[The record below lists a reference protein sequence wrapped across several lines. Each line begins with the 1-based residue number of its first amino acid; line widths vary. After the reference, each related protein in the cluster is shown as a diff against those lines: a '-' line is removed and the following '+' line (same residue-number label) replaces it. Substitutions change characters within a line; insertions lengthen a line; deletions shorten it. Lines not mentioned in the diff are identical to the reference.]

1 MEQVR
6 RVVVHDRNPVFD
18 PVVLAR
24 RPSRAVLLLA
34 ALALLIQIVAL
45 GEVLAGEGM
54 RVGPFEHVSFAVVAL
69 LWLVVGIL
77 IFLQR
82 QGSHAGSAF
91 LLSSAV
97 GSIFLALGTLYQ
109 VNLLNAM
116 IYAAGLLLFPPLVY
130 AFARWAD
137 DTRGR
142 GRWEALLYLPAL
154 LLIWPSA
161 TGLAHRYTSLAWRLA
176 LIVVTLYLV
185 GAIVQ
190 AWLDLR
196 QAKTPEGAAQARAL
210 LVGLTAGTGP
220 GILTFIIPLVLTGS
234 LTVATGWLPPLIL
247 LFLLAMSYAVLLYEF
262 SEADLIV
269 RRGVVYG
276 IITLLIVL
284 AYGALG
290 VVLVASRASV
300 TSPGGGLSFVAVTI
314 LVGAAF
320 GPLHYAARRVVDWL
334 LYGQPTERWTLLQA
348 LSARL
353 ATVMQP
359 GELGEVLVREIDQAL
374 HLRGAFLL
382 RREPGGEFAIYHPV
396 GDARALPTM
405 VPGDVIH
412 QAVFDP
418 LTTILLLHAKPLTPG
433 RGETV
438 PVQYE
443 MLDALKVSLAIPLQR
458 GTRASGSPG
467 HETVLCLQPKLS
479 HDTFDRDDLELLAP
493 VIRQA
498 TTALDNALLFAS
510 LEEKIQEL
518 RGAYR
523 RIAGEQE
530 AERARLAR
538 ELHDGTAQ
546 ELASLITLS
555 AVAERQLQGDPDA
568 VRATLNRLRGQA
580 EHAYQGVRLAS
591 HALRPSMLDD
601 FGLAP
606 TLTRYLGQFGEATG
620 IAIVS
625 RVDDVGELPDD
636 VELALFRVAQECME
650 NIRKHS
656 GAQEAVLHLSRSDGH
671 VSLSVRDTGRG
682 LSVST
687 RRGMGLAGMRERIE
701 AVGGSIFVEGG
712 SGHGVSVEAIIPVG
726 SNT

>member
-6 RVVVHDRNPVFD
+6 RVVVHDRSPVFD

-24 RPSRAVLLLA
+24 RPSRVVLFLA
-34 ALALLIQIVAL
+34 ALALLVQIVAL
-45 GEVLAGEGM
+45 AAVLGGAGM
-54 RVGPFEHVSFAVVAL
+54 RIGAFAHASFAAVAF
-69 LWLVVGIL
+69 LWLLVGIL

-91 LLSSAV
+91 LLSSAA

-109 VNLLNAM
+109 VNLLSAVT
-116 IYAAGLLLFPPLVY
+116 YVAGLLLFPPLLY

-142 GRWEALLYLPAL
+142 GRWETLLYLPAL

-161 TGLAHRYTSLAWRLA
+161 VGLAHHSTSLAWRLA
-176 LIVVTLYLV
+176 MIAVALYLV
-185 GAIVQ
+185 AAIAQ

-196 QAKTPEGAAQARAL
+196 RAKTSEGAAQARVL
-210 LVGLTAGTGP
+210 LAGLTAGTAP
-220 GILTFIIPLVLTGS
+220 GILTFIVPLVLTDS
-234 LTVATGWLPPLIL
+234 LPVATGWLPPLIL

-269 RRGVVYG
+269 RRSVVYG

-290 VVLVASRASV
+290 IILVASRASV

-320 GPLHYAARRVVDWL
+320 GPLQYAARRVVDWL

-353 ATVMQP
+353 GTVMQP

-382 RREPGGEFAIYHPV
+382 RRDPEGDFAVHHAV
-396 GDARALPTM
+396 GDARELPPL
-405 VPGDVIH
+405 VPGNAIR
-412 QAVFDP
+412 QAMFDP
-418 LTTILLLHAKPLTPG
+418 PTTILLLHAKPLSPG
-433 RGETV
+433 RAETV
-438 PVQYE
+438 PAQFE
-443 MLDALKVSLAIPLQR
+443 MLDALRVSLAIPLT
-458 GTRASGSPG
+458 TREG

-498 TTALDNALLFAS
+498 TTALDNALLFAN
-510 LEEKIQEL
+510 LEEKIEEL

-530 AERARLAR
+530 AERTRLAR

-546 ELASLITLS
+546 ELAGLITLS
-555 AVAERQLQGDPDA
+555 AVAERQLSIDA
-568 VRATLNRLRGQA
+568 EAAHATLRRLKGQA
-580 EHAYQGVRLAS
+580 EDAYEGVRLAS

-601 FGLAP
+601 FGLTP
-606 TLTRYLGQFGEATG
+606 TLTRYLAQFGEATG
-620 IAIVS
+620 IAIAS
-625 RVDDVGELPDD
+625 RVEDVGDLPDD

-656 GAQEAVLHLSRSDGH
+656 GAHEAVLELSRRDGH
-671 VSLSVRDTGRG
+671 VSLSVRDTGKG
-682 LSVST
+682 LSPPSQP
-687 RRGMGLAGMRERIE
+687 GMGLAGMRERIE
-701 AVGGSIFVEGG
+701 AVGGAIFVEGIA
-712 SGHGVSVEAIIPVG
+712 GHGVCVEAVVPVG
-726 SNT
+726 ATA

>member
-18 PVVLAR
+18 PVVIT
-24 RPSRAVLLLA
+24 RPGGRAVVLLA
-34 ALALLIQIVAL
+34 ALALVVQIMAL
-45 GEVLAGEGM
+45 GQILDGEGAG
-54 RVGPFEHVSFAVVAL
+54 VGVFEHFAFASVAC
-69 LWLVVGIL
+69 LWLLVGIL
-77 IFLQR
+77 VFLQR

-91 LLSSAV
+91 LLSSAA
-97 GSIFLALGTLYQ
+97 GSSFLALGTLYG
-109 VNLLNAM
+109 VDLLNAV
-116 IYAAGLLLFPPLVY
+116 IYVTGLLLFPPLLY

-142 GRWEALLYLPAL
+142 GRWEALLYLPPLILIPSSAL
-154 LLIWPSA
+154 S
-161 TGLAHRYTSLAWRLA
+161 LAHRQTSITWRCSLV
-176 LIVVTLYLV
+176 VVTLYLI

-196 QAKTPEGAAQARAL
+196 NAKTPHGATQARAL
-210 LVGLTAGTGP
+210 LAGLTAGTGP
-220 GILTFIIPLVLTGS
+220 GILTFIFPLLITGS
-234 LTVATGWLPPLIL
+234 LTVTTAWLPPLIL

-276 IITLLIVL
+276 ILTLLIVL

-290 VVLVASRASV
+290 IVLVAVRASV

-320 GPLHYAARRVVDWL
+320 GPLHYAARRAVDWL
-334 LYGQPTERWTLLQA
+334 LYGQPTERWTLLQS

-359 GELGEVLVREIDQAL
+359 DELGDVLVREIARAL

-382 RREPGGEFAIYHPV
+382 RLELSGHFEVCHAV
-396 GDARALPTM
+396 GDAIALQRAVPVSVMHKAILDPPT
-405 VPGDVIH
+405 
-412 QAVFDP
+412 
-418 LTTILLLHAKPLTPG
+418 TLLLSHAKPLTVARLEAIPA
-433 RGETV
+433 
-438 PVQYE
+438 QYE
-443 MLDALKVSLAIPLQR
+443 ILDSLAVSLAIPLI
-458 GTRASGSPG
+458 TRPG
-467 HETVLCLQPKLS
+467 HETALCLQPKLS

-510 LEEKIQEL
+510 LEEKIEEL

-546 ELASLITLS
+546 ELAGLITLS
-555 AVAERQLQGDPDA
+555 AVAERQLQTDTSGA
-568 VRATLNRLRGQA
+568 LTTLGQLKRQA
-580 EHAYQGVRLAS
+580 EDAYQGVRLAS

-606 TLTRYLGQFGEATG
+606 TLTRYLHQFTDATG
-620 IAIVS
+620 IA
-625 RVDDVGELPDD
+625 VDWQVDSVGTLPDD
-636 VELALFRVAQECME
+636 VELALFRIAQECME

-656 GAQEAVLHLSRSDGH
+656 GAREAQLHLSRQDGH
-671 VSLSVRDTGRG
+671 VCLSVRDSGRG
-682 LSVST
+682 IPPQKPY
-687 RRGMGLAGMRERIE
+687 GIGLAGMRERVE
-701 AVGGSIFVEGG
+701 AVGGSIRVEGSAG
-712 SGHGVSVEAIIPVG
+712 LGVSVEASIPVEARA
-726 SNT
+726 